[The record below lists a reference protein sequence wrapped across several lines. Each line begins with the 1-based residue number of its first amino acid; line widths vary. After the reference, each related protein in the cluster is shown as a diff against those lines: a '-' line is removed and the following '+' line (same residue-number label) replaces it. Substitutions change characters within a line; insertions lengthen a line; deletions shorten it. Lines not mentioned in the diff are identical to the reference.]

1 MAINTILLDFT
12 VNPTSISDVEERQ
25 QLQSDIESIVVEY
38 IPSLKFKQTID
49 TDGGFLSLYSGEREV
64 LLSLRGFVRGFVSIN
79 IEYYKEDK
87 EKPLLA
93 FEHIR
98 GLELCLRAKLG
109 SCRSK
114 AFPPVKRGAALDVYL
129 TTSVRKLENT
139 IRDKVKGTGSQALP
153 AITRG
158 SVLKKYFPTAD
169 ERILEYD
176 IDNVLYD
183 ERSEFQKILIV
194 HSKSLGNLLVL
205 DDLQNLSESD
215 LIYTETL
222 MQRGKEDYKDK
233 EIVILGGGDGALL
246 WELLKEKPKFV
257 SMLEIDEKVIKA
269 CRKYMRSCC
278 GTCLDEYKGE
288 NYEIIVED
296 CVKILEKMISE
307 GRKFDYVFGDLTDI
321 PISSS
326 PQGEVWDFIRQ
337 ILNLSMAVLKPTG
350 KYMTHGNGA
359 SCPESLKMYEDQL
372 MKLNVPVKFS
382 RDHAFIP
389 SFMEDWI
396 FYQVSLQQN

>member
-129 TTSVRKLENT
+129 TTS
-139 IRDKVKGTGSQALP
+139 
-153 AITRG
+153 
-158 SVLKKYFPTAD
+158 D